1 MNKTSTPTIGI
12 LNMDMLHRLSLKELT
27 RAKMQIQTMID
38 LQQPKFI
45 VGNIVTV
52 NLNHPKVANKLFKIT
67 KINRVKVKLQDA
79 DGNNYKVAQRLLQFA
94 PGATL
99 KVS

>member
-1 MNKTSTPTIGI
+1 MKKTTPTPTIGI
-12 LNMDMLHRLSLKELT
+12 LNMDMLHRLSLKELI

-52 NLNHPKVANKLFKIT
+52 NHPKVAGKLFKIT

-79 DGNNYKVAQRLLQFA
+79 DGNNYKVSQRLLQFA

>member
-1 MNKTSTPTIGI
+1 MKKTTPTPTIGI

-38 LQQPKFI
+38 LQQPK
-45 VGNIVTV
+45 
-52 NLNHPKVANKLFKIT
+52 VAGKLFKIT

-79 DGNNYKVAQRLLQFA
+79 DGNNYKVSQRLLQFA